1 MVKTGWF
8 KDNDGKWY
16 YMSDN
21 GEMQTGW
28 IKDSNGKWYYL
39 NDSGVMLSDT
49 IIDGYVLDE
58 DGAWIQ

>member
-1 MVKTGWF
+1 
-8 KDNDGKWY
+8 
-16 YMSDN
+16 MSDN